1 MAVRMEVQE
10 FQSPAVLVP
19 VEFDVVMPGDGE
31 VLIRVQAAGVNPFD
45 WKYVEGLSG
54 RGAPTEFPIVP
65 GNEVAGY
72 VDAVG
77 AGVTT
82 VGMGDEVIW
91 HGFLGGYASHLI
103 VKATAVRP
111 KPESIGFAEA
121 ASIPVAGGT
130 AWAAINQAGVGKG
143 DRVLIHGAAGGL
155 GGFGIQIARNLNAH
169 VIGTASAANHD
180 YVRQLG
186 AEPVEYG
193 DGLEDRARA
202 IGPVTAVV
210 DFVGS
215 AETIAATVALLPDL
229 SRAITTAASPAST
242 AAGIT
247 PVARDPKSVPSAI
260 DLVGRGYVT
269 VDVSRTMSIRNA
281 ERAFAESRTGHT
293 RGKIVL
299 IA

>member
-1 MAVRMEVQE
+1 
-10 FQSPAVLVP
+10 
-19 VEFDVVMPGDGE
+19 
-31 VLIRVQAAGVNPFD
+31 
-45 WKYVEGLSG
+45 
-54 RGAPTEFPIVP
+54 
-65 GNEVAGY
+65 
-72 VDAVG
+72 
-77 AGVTT
+77 
-82 VGMGDEVIW
+82 
-91 HGFLGGYASHLI
+91 
-103 VKATAVRP
+103 
-111 KPESIGFAEA
+111 
-121 ASIPVAGGT
+121 
-130 AWAAINQAGVGKG
+130 
-143 DRVLIHGAAGGL
+143 
-155 GGFGIQIARNLNAH
+155 
-169 VIGTASAANHD
+169 
-180 YVRQLG
+180 VRQLG

-193 DGLEDRARA
+193 DGLEDRVRA

-269 VDVSRTMSIRNA
+269 VDVSRTMSIRDA

>member
-10 FQSPAVLVP
+10 FHTPAILVP
-19 VEFDVVMPGDGE
+19 VEFDVAMPGEGE

-45 WKYVEGLSG
+45 WKYVEGRAG
-54 RGAPTEFPIVP
+54 RGEPTGFPIVP

-77 AGVTT
+77 AGVDT
-82 VGMGDEVIW
+82 VGMGDAVIW
-91 HGFLGGYASHLI
+91 NGFLGGYASHLI

-111 KPESIGFAEA
+111 KPETLSFAEA

-130 AWAAINQAGVGKG
+130 AWAAINQAGVRQG

-155 GGFGIQIARNLNAH
+155 GGFGVQIVRNLNAH
-169 VIGTASAANHD
+169 VIGTASLTNHD

-193 DGLEDRARA
+193 EGLEDRVRA
-202 IGPVTAVV
+202 MGPVTAVV
-210 DFVGS
+210 DFVGTE
-215 AETIAATVALLPDL
+215 ATVAATVALLPDL
-229 SRAITTAASPAST
+229 SRAITTASSAAST

-247 PVARDPKSVPSAI
+247 AVTRDPKSVPSVI
-260 DLVGRGYVT
+260 DLAGRGYIT
-269 VDVSRTMSIRNA
+269 VDVGLTMPIRDA
-281 ERAFAESRTGHT
+281 ARAFDESRTGHA

-299 IA
+299 VA